1 MICEQCQ
8 GLMTIRRPIPEMDKL
23 AEEQAIVLECLR
35 CGHTVYKPLI
45 ESFWR
50 RLAA

>member
-1 MICEQCQ
+1 
-8 GLMTIRRPIPEMDKL
+8 MTIRRPIPEMDKL
-23 AEEQAIVLECLR
+23 PEEQAVVLECLR
-35 CGHTVYKPLI
+35 CGSTAYKPLI